1 MSGQWWAG
9 VEPVTV
15 EVSCGQDRHR
25 ISWRRGKLV
34 LEDHDLAAEEAFAAL
49 GGDASL
55 CLEVLRGW
63 RKAVDD
69 REVLWYW
76 DAPPV
81 AHDMGRI
88 LAEVR
93 ERHQQTLSAIASHLA
108 ARPGVPVATRPTGPG
123 APGPQGGPPGRGV
136 VNVRRRI
143 TAPGGQAVSTGVPPD
158 VLDQIRAQH
167 ADERRRALLSALPDE
182 MRIRLGLAAVVRALR
197 QQAYRPWFGPREEDL
212 RAALASRVVPAAEA
226 CIRAW
231 RGRLD
236 GRHPLT
242 VECWAASAD
251 ETPSVYGLVDDS
263 GGWAAVSVPL
273 SWLVQ
278 VWARG
283 VALVDGC
290 LVLDVLDSWDL
301 SGPLTVSATR
311 WERRLPG
318 GSTPVVEP
326 ALLLRMVDGGWRLR
340 WDG

>member
-25 ISWRRGKLV
+25 IAWRRGKVV

-49 GGDASL
+49 GGEASL

-76 DAPPV
+76 DTPPV
-81 AHDMGRI
+81 AQGDMGRV

-93 ERHQQTLSAIASHLA
+93 ERHQRMLSAVASHLA
-108 ARPGVPVATRPTGPG
+108 GRPGGP
-123 APGPQGGPPGRGV
+123 V
-136 VNVRRRI
+136 VNVHRRI
-143 TAPGGQAVSTGVPPD
+143 LVPGGQAVPTGVPPD

-182 MRIRLGLAAVVRALR
+182 MRVRLGLAAVVRALR
-197 QQAYRPWFGPREEDL
+197 QQADRPWFGSREEDL
-212 RAALASRVVPAAEA
+212 RTALASRVVPAAEA
-226 CIRAW
+226 CMRAW

-236 GRHPLT
+236 RRHPLT

-273 SWLVQ
+273 SWLVR

-283 VALVDGC
+283 FALVDGC
-290 LVLDVLDSWDL
+290 LVLDVLDPSD
-301 SGPLTVSATR
+301 SGGPLTVSATR
-311 WERRLPG
+311 WERRLPS